1 VTPAAEEGRWGV
13 KYDDRYA
20 EVAGVRTRFW
30 QAGHDGQAV
39 VLIHGI
45 ACSVEDWEAN
55 IGALAQSHRVFALD
69 LVGCGLSDK
78 PGGQDYSLRALAR
91 FVLDFMS
98 AIGIDAAHLMGFS
111 MGGRLA
117 LECAHMAPERVR
129 SLVLLA
135 PAAIGPDTIINFR
148 LASVKGLGEL
158 LTRPS
163 RFGMRMLMRAAFS
176 DPSKISADMLEDRLR
191 RAKLPGAQAA
201 FLIMLRGMVRLGGFH
216 PTIISE
222 VQSWLP
228 SIRKPVLVIWGLQDR
243 FVSSRHAEILRERL
257 PDCTVKLYEN
267 CGHLPGIE
275 QAGRLNADATAFLAG
290 LEGR

>member
-1 VTPAAEEGRWGV
+1 M
-13 KYDDRYA
+13 KYDDQFA
-20 EVAGVRTRFW
+20 DVSGVRTRFW
-30 QAGHDGQAV
+30 RAGDSGPAV

-45 ACSVEDWEAN
+45 ASSVEDWEAN
-55 IGALAQSHRVFALD
+55 IDALAQGHRVFVVD
-69 LVGCGLSDK
+69 LVGCGHSDK
-78 PGGQDYSLRALAR
+78 PGGHDYSLRSLAQ

-98 AIGIDAAHLMGFS
+98 AQGIDSAHLMGFS

-117 LECAHMAPERVR
+117 LECAHIAPERVL

-163 RFGMRMLMRAAFS
+163 RFGMRMLMHAAFS
-176 DPSKISADMLEDRLR
+176 DPSKIGEDMLADRLH
-191 RAKLPGAQAA
+191 RAKLPGAHAA
-201 FLIMLRGMVRLGGFH
+201 FLTTLRGMVRLGGFH
-216 PTIISE
+216 PEIISE

-228 SIRKPVLVIWGLQDR
+228 SIHKPVLVIWGADDR

-257 PDCTVKLYEN
+257 PNCTIKLYEN
-267 CGHLPGIE
+267 CGHLPLIE
-275 QAGRLNADATAFLAG
+275 QAERFNADATAFLAG
-290 LEGR
+290 VEGR